1 MEGGGSCALRGSC
14 GTKSGY
20 GKSLPCPYDGPP
32 QEPETEEARD
42 ALIGA
47 CGEDFA
53 HGPVCCTSEQVETLH
68 ENLKLAE
75 NFISSCPACRNNFRS
90 FFCSFT
96 CSPNQGSFVNVTAT
110 QESYSKEIA
119 VKSVDFFVGETF
131 ANGFFNSCKDVQF
144 GVANDFAMNFIGNG
158 AKNASAF
165 LAFLGHEE
173 PFQGSPFQIDF
184 PSQVADGFTP
194 HDPRPRNCA
203 DNDLQS
209 RCTCIDCPRV
219 CEELP
224 PVPPIDGSTCRVG
237 SISCLSFALTNIYA
251 VLVVVV
257 VVTYFIRRYLQKD
270 KKYERLDVAGEDP
283 SDNPL
288 SPRSHSRSLVGATSL
303 HHAIDREESL
313 GGQSGDSRHLG
324 RGASLL
330 DPIETIQPRQYRLN
344 VLLRKVFYRLGLFC
358 ARYIWLTFAIVF
370 AAMGLLNIGW
380 KYFEIET
387 DPVRLWV
394 APNSESKLQKEFFDN
409 HFGPFYRLQQI
420 FVTVTPQDSATSE
433 LDFMTTDPTLAP
445 VLNWEHLKWWF
456 SVEEHIRTL
465 QSPSGTSLSDICFSP
480 TGRGGPCVVQSITGW
495 FGEDP
500 EEFEQTWRERIA
512 QCSKSPTECL
522 PDFMQPLPPQNILG
536 GLPDGSNDWRE
547 ARALAITFLVDDSLD
562 DEVKE
567 IAMEWERV
575 LRTYLLQLSESAP
588 LTDGL
593 DVFFSTGVSL
603 EEELNK
609 STNMDVKIVVLS
621 YIAMFFYVALT
632 LGNRSAEAGEKSLV
646 SLLVLWVVQLPAYF
660 KSKFLAQPIQLTDS
674 DEQPRLLPRLP
685 RNLFVNSK
693 FTLGLFGI
701 AMVILSVS
709 SSVGLFSLLGVK
721 VTLIIAEVIPF
732 LVLAVGVDNVFI
744 LVHEL
749 DRQNM
754 LHGPNASTASQNF
767 GTASTANTIANTA
780 RPSPYASSH
789 EDGGDALSVPIHF
802 TAEERI
808 ARALAKMGPSIL
820 LSSITETA
828 AFALGALVPMPA
840 VRNFALYAAGS
851 VFLNA
856 ILQVTV
862 FVSALTLDLH
872 RIEASRVDCF
882 PCIKIPAR
890 IALPDGVPVGP
901 NMGSLARFIRRRYAP
916 LLLQPVVKGF
926 VLLLFSGIFL
936 GSIISMQHIQL
947 GLDQRLALPAESYL
961 IPYFDAL
968 DSFLDVGPP
977 VYFVSSGV
985 NVTSR
990 DEQRH
995 LCGRFTTC
1003 DPFSLANVLEMERK
1017 REDVSFISQPTAS
1030 WVDDFLNWLD
1040 PLKSSCCRVRK
1051 RNPDMFCGPRES
1063 ARICRPC
1070 LEGRDPTWN
1079 ITMEGFPEGEEF
1091 EFYLKQWLKSPSDAE
1106 CPLGGQAGY
1115 SAALSFDDSGAVSAS
1130 HFRTFHSPL
1139 KSQADFINSLSAA
1152 RRIAD
1157 DISQSTGTS
1166 VFPYSIHYVFFDQ
1179 YEHIIAITQEI
1190 LGLGLAAVLVINAL
1204 LLGSWRTGTIVTGVV
1219 ALTVVTVM
1227 GVMGLWGIDLNA
1239 ISLVNLVISLGI
1251 AVEFCAHVA
1260 RAFMGA
1266 GTGMPVDHLSG
1277 QRERDER
1284 MYTALVD
1291 VGPSVLSGITFT
1303 KLIGISVLALTRS
1316 KLLKTYYFRMWLTL
1330 IISGALH
1337 GLVLLPVVL
1346 SLAGGPGYALEDV
1359 DEEWM
1364 SSSIRRRDYEYTPF
1378 LADDDDTSTH
1388 SG

>member
-1 MEGGGSCALRGSC
+1 MLTGM
-14 GTKSGY
+14 
-20 GKSLPCPYDGPP
+20 
-32 QEPETEEARD
+32 QPETDEARD
-42 ALIGA
+42 SLIA
-47 CGEDFA
+47 TCGEEFA
-53 HGPVCCTSEQVETLH
+53 QGPVCCTPEQVETLH
-68 ENLKLAE
+68 ENLKLAD
-75 NFISSCPACRNNFRS
+75 NFISTCPACRNNFRS

-119 VKSVDFFVGETF
+119 VKSVDFFVGQNF

-165 LAFLGHEE
+165 LSFLGHEE

-184 PSQVADGFTP
+184 PSQAAEGFTP

-209 RCTCIDCPRV
+209 RCTCIDCPGV

-224 PVPPIDGSTCRVG
+224 PVAPIDGPSCHVG

-288 SPRSHSRSLVGATSL
+288 SPRSHPRSLVGATSL
-303 HHAIDREESL
+303 HQTIDREESF

-344 VLLRKVFYRLGLFC
+344 VLLRKVFYRLGFFC
-358 ARYIWLTFAIVF
+358 ARYTWLTFAVVF
-370 AAMGLLNIGW
+370 AAMALLNIGW

-394 APNSESKLQKEFFDN
+394 APNSESKLQKEFFDS
-409 HFGPFYRLQQI
+409 HFGPFYRLQQV
-420 FVTVTPQDSATSE
+420 FVTVAPQDAATSE
-433 LDFMTTDPTLAP
+433 LDCPSGECAFATNSNLPP
-445 VLNWEHLKWWF
+445 VLNWEHLRWWF
-456 SVEEHIRTL
+456 SVEDHIRTL
-465 QSPSGTSLSDICFSP
+465 QSTSGTTLSDICFSP
-480 TGRGGPCVVQSITGW
+480 IGPGGPCVVQSITGW
-495 FGEDP
+495 FGDDP
-500 EEFEQTWRERIA
+500 EEYEETWRDRIA
-512 QCSKSPTECL
+512 ECSQSPTECL
-522 PDFMQPLPPQNILG
+522 PEFMQPLPPQNVLG
-536 GLPDGSNDWRE
+536 GLPDGSSDWRE
-547 ARALAITFLVDDSLD
+547 ARALAVTFLVNDSLD

-575 LRTYLLQLSESAP
+575 LRSYLVELSETAP
-588 LTDGL
+588 LADGL
-593 DVFFSTGVSL
+593 NVFFSTGVSL

-621 YIAMFFYVALT
+621 YVAMFFYVAMT
-632 LGNRSAEAGEKSLV
+632 LGNRSAEANEKSLV
-646 SLLVLWVVQLPAYF
+646 SLLILWLAHLPAYF
-660 KSKFLAQPIQLTDS
+660 KNKVFAQPIQLTDT

-749 DRQNM
+749 DRQNA
-754 LHGPNASTASQNF
+754 LHGPNASPASQNF
-767 GTASTANTIANTA
+767 GTVSTANTITNVA

-872 RIEASRVDCF
+872 RIEVST
-882 PCIKIPAR
+882 I
-890 IALPDGVPVGP
+890 
-901 NMGSLARFIRRRYAP
+901 
-916 LLLQPVVKGF
+916 
-926 VLLLFSGIFL
+926 LF
-936 GSIISMQHIQL
+936 
-947 GLDQRLALPAESYL
+947 
-961 IPYFDAL
+961 
-968 DSFLDVGPP
+968 
-977 VYFVSSGV
+977 
-985 NVTSR
+985 T
-990 DEQRH
+990 
-995 LCGRFTTC
+995 
-1003 DPFSLANVLEMERK
+1003 
-1017 REDVSFISQPTAS
+1017 
-1030 WVDDFLNWLD
+1030 
-1040 PLKSSCCRVRK
+1040 
-1051 RNPDMFCGPRES
+1051 
-1063 ARICRPC
+1063 
-1070 LEGRDPTWN
+1070 
-1079 ITMEGFPEGEEF
+1079 
-1091 EFYLKQWLKSPSDAE
+1091 
-1106 CPLGGQAGY
+1106 
-1115 SAALSFDDSGAVSAS
+1115 
-1130 HFRTFHSPL
+1130 
-1139 KSQADFINSLSAA
+1139 
-1152 RRIAD
+1152 
-1157 DISQSTGTS
+1157 
-1166 VFPYSIHYVFFDQ
+1166 
-1179 YEHIIAITQEI
+1179 
-1190 LGLGLAAVLVINAL
+1190 
-1204 LLGSWRTGTIVTGVV
+1204 
-1219 ALTVVTVM
+1219 
-1227 GVMGLWGIDLNA
+1227 
-1239 ISLVNLVISLGI
+1239 
-1251 AVEFCAHVA
+1251 
-1260 RAFMGA
+1260 
-1266 GTGMPVDHLSG
+1266 
-1277 QRERDER
+1277 
-1284 MYTALVD
+1284 
-1291 VGPSVLSGITFT
+1291 
-1303 KLIGISVLALTRS
+1303 
-1316 KLLKTYYFRMWLTL
+1316 
-1330 IISGALH
+1330 
-1337 GLVLLPVVL
+1337 
-1346 SLAGGPGYALEDV
+1346 
-1359 DEEWM
+1359 
-1364 SSSIRRRDYEYTPF
+1364 
-1378 LADDDDTSTH
+1378 
-1388 SG
+1388 